1 MAKKSEFE
9 PKWINKAPKKD
20 SFRSIFKYGD
30 PSGFKHPN
38 AKLFEELKQKFHLTD
53 DDFKK
58 FKSTGNEIVNIKKTT
73 KIDPEQIEKF
83 IEICGDENVSSKE
96 FDRLKFSTGKTVEEA
111 MQLRVGEIYKIS
123 DLVIHPRTKN
133 EISQIVKFCNT
144 QKIPIY
150 VYGGGSSVNLGF
162 YPEKGGVTLVLATH
176 LNKLIELNELNQTA
190 TVEAGIMGPAF
201 EKLLNNAPKYYNS
214 KHAFTCGHFP
224 QSFEY
229 STVGGWFVT
238 LGSGQQSSYYGDAG
252 DLVLGV
258 EMISPT
264 GTIITKD
271 YPATATG
278 PKILDIIKGS
288 EGTLGIV
295 VELTWK
301 IYRYQPEN
309 RQYFSFIFP
318 NWESAVNASREI
330 SQGEFGMPAVF
341 RISDAEE
348 THHGLKL
355 YGIEDTVIDKLMT
368 VRGFKPMQRCLFLGT
383 SDGDKYFTKNVKARV
398 KKICNKHG
406 AMNLT
411 SYPVKKW
418 EPGRY
423 RDPYLREDLMDY
435 GILIDTLE
443 TGVNWDNLHEVHQ
456 KCREFIKSR
465 PNTICMTHAS
475 HFYEQGTNLY
485 FIFIIKEDDLD
496 AYKKFQEGIIDQ
508 IEKSGGSLSHHHGV
522 GRMIGKWM
530 LQHLGEGQ
538 MGVLNALKQHFDPN
552 NIMNP
557 GEQLGLGDDVLINES
572 KKK

>member
-1 MAKKSEFE
+1 MATKNNFE
-9 PKWINKAPKKD
+9 PQWINKAPKKG

-30 PSGFKHPN
+30 PNGFKHPN
-38 AKLFEELKQKFHLTD
+38 TKLLDELKQKFNLSD
-53 DDFKK
+53 EDFKK
-58 FKSTGNEIVNIKKTT
+58 KETTGNELVDLNVESKLSIAQV
-73 KIDPEQIEKF
+73 EKF
-83 IEICGDENVSSKE
+83 IEICGKENVSSKE
-96 FDRLKFSTGKTVEEA
+96 YERLKFSSGKTIEEA
-111 MQLRVGEIYKIS
+111 MQLRVGVVNKIT
-123 DLVIHPRTKN
+123 DLVVHPRTKI
-133 EISQIVKFCNT
+133 EISEIVKYCD
-144 QKIPIY
+144 QHKIPVY
-150 VYGGGSSVNLGF
+150 VYGGGSSVNFGF
-162 YPEKGGVTLVLATH
+162 YPEKGGITLVLSTH
-176 LNKLIELNELNQTA
+176 LNKIVKFNELNQTA
-190 TVEAGIMGPAF
+190 TIEAGIMGPAF
-201 EKLLNNAPKYYNS
+201 EELLNNAPKYYGS
-214 KHAFTCGHFP
+214 KHEFTCGHFP

-258 EMISPT
+258 EMISPS
-264 GTIITKD
+264 GTITTKN

-301 IYRYQPEN
+301 IFRHQPKN

-318 NWESAVNASREI
+318 TWEDAVNASREI

-355 YGIEDTVIDKLMT
+355 YGIEDTIFDKLMKA
-368 VRGFKPMQRCLFLGT
+368 RGFKPMQRCLFLGT
-383 SDGDKYFTKNVKARV
+383 ADGDKQFAKNIKSKVKTIC
-398 KKICNKHG
+398 KKNG

-423 RDPYLREDLMDY
+423 KDPYLREDLMDY
-435 GILIDTLE
+435 GVLIDTLE
-443 TGVNWDNLHEVHQ
+443 TSVNWDNLHEVHQ
-456 KCREFIKSR
+456 KCRNFIKSR
-465 PNTICMTHAS
+465 PDTICMTHAS

-485 FIFIIKEDDLD
+485 FIFIIKENDIK
-496 AYKKFQEGIIDQ
+496 AYREFQEGILDQ

-522 GRMIGKWM
+522 GRMIAKWM
-530 LQHLGEGQ
+530 PKHLGENQ
-538 MGVLNALKQHFDPN
+538 MNVLRALKQHFDPN

-557 GEQLGLGDDVLINES
+557 GEQLGL
-572 KKK
+572 